1 MFVLCRDEKEPRST
15 SDLLQFVLNLKPALE
30 EHNVRNVAKAPWVHG
45 AEAPDKPLVA
55 ALEEHNVR
63 SVAKVPWV
71 HGAEAPDEPLVAA
84 R

>member
-45 AEAPDKPLVA
+45 AEAPD
-55 ALEEHNVR
+55 
-63 SVAKVPWV
+63 
-71 HGAEAPDEPLVAA
+71 EPLVAA